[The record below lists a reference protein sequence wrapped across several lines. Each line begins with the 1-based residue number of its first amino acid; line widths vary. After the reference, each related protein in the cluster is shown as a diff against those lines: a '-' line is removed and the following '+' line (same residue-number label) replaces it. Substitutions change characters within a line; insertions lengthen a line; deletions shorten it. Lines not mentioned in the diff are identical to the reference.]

1 MPRGIAVLI
10 HAARC
15 GLYDTLYAAPTMSH
29 HKVPGYQFIKVLA
42 NRKSCQFE
50 DLKQDCLGMYN
61 LEQQF
66 PDATYHMGYW
76 TDVIAVLPH
85 AQLPRDFKSIF
96 GRIMEESIIGSIG
109 K

>member
-50 DLKQDCLGMYN
+50 DLQDCLGMYN
-61 LEQQF
+61 KEQQF
-66 PDATYHMGYW
+66 PDETYQW
-76 TDVIAVLPH
+76 D
-85 AQLPRDFKSIF
+85 
-96 GRIMEESIIGSIG
+96 IGLT
-109 K
+109 